1 MTAYNANEIRA
12 KILRRKILELIAE
25 NYVLSASLISHTLLL
40 SYATVLRHLR
50 ILNEQGYIELYKQ
63 GRTLYAKIKENSLK
77 IQNLNSELEG
87 FKKPEVKQL
96 VTENEG
102 KGQYCGYVGS
112 FSSDSKH
119 TGNVNKHSRV

>member
-1 MTAYNANEIRA
+1 MTIQGENMTYNANEIRA

-63 GRTLYAKIKENSLK
+63 GRTLYAKIKQNSK
-77 IQNLNSELEG
+77 QIQILNSELEG
-87 FKKPEVKQL
+87 FKKLSDKRLTIQDGRLVKAKDNQ
-96 VTENEG
+96 
-102 KGQYCGYVGS
+102 GS
-112 FSSDSKH
+112 S
-119 TGNVNKHSRV
+119 